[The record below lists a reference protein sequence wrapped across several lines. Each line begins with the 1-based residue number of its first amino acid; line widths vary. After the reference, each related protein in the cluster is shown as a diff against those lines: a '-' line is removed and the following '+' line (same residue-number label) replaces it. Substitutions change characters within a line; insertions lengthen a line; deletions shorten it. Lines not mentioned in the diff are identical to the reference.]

1 LGTKDNALPV
11 QPKRMKHARAVL
23 ITLLML
29 VAPLSGCMDKQSGYE
44 PYDIE
49 IVFVDWQPNASVEGA
64 IRQAAELWQGNIL
77 EGVSESQLVW
87 SQEELDSDPMF
98 NGCQPIN
105 QHIDDIILW
114 VTLDEDVDALAVGK
128 MCSYGDDFVTS
139 SAAMRIHPNT
149 LLDYN
154 ETELRTIIAHEI
166 GHALIYSPRFWNID
180 YDGDGAL
187 DREYV
192 PGYDGDCNEGDALR
206 YYGPNAMAAWHS
218 MGGSG
223 GVPLEPYNQ
232 HKPASGCTHLDNSV
246 FPEDINGAYLNGI
259 EVFGLSSVAL
269 GMLED
274 SGYTVD
280 YNNAIESEVNLTAVQ
295 PATN

>member
-1 LGTKDNALPV
+1 MITKKTPRNKGTIAKLLATEDIFVVYKQMETAYFDSKKRELGLP
-11 QPKRMKHARAVL
+11 
-23 ITLLML
+23 I
-29 VAPLSGCMDKQSGYE
+29 
-44 PYDIE
+44 
-49 IVFVDWQPNASVEGA
+49 WN
-64 IRQAAELWQGNIL
+64 
-77 EGVSESQLVW
+77 
-87 SQEELDSDPMF
+87 
-98 NGCQPIN
+98 
-105 QHIDDIILW
+105 
-114 VTLDEDVDALAVGK
+114 DEDMTADISDL
-128 MCSYGDDFVTS
+128 MTC
-139 SAAMRIHPNT
+139 
-149 LLDYN
+149 
-154 ETELRTIIAHEI
+154 HEI